1 MSLQTDR
8 IFIAAIQ
15 SDSTLAAK
23 LGAKAAT
30 ATTEA
35 VKPRL
40 FTTAIPRAYYPNV
53 DAFVEPVDNCP
64 LPYVIVT
71 FDGLQNDGFTKDD
84 DYEGSTD
91 KVQVSIEIAAESRD
105 DLATLAEEV
114 RQTVKTFM
122 VNYTPPAPAPNGSAT
137 EQEEDLTPLIP
148 VDWDFTASAVQ
159 YDMNKPCYWQ
169 ALIYACDTN
178 V

>member
-15 SDSTLAAK
+15 SDSTLAEK

-53 DAFVEPVDNCP
+53 EAFVEPVDNCP
-64 LPYVIVT
+64 LPYIIVT

-91 KVQVSIEIAAESRD
+91 MVQVSIAIAAESRD

-122 VNYTPPAPAPNGSAT
+122 VNYTPPIEP
-137 EQEEDLTPLIP
+137 EEEDLSSLIP

-169 ALIYACDTN
+169 ALVYSCDTN